1 MELETDIETALKDIR
16 RLVYRLR
23 PPALDDLGLVAA
35 IRETAMQYQTPHAP
49 GEAANT
55 SEQLRIEVEAPE
67 PLSPLPAA
75 VEVAAYRITQEALT
89 NVVRHARARSCL
101 VRLSVDERRLC
112 LEIIDDG
119 VGLAVE
125 RRAGV
130 GLASMRERATELGGT
145 VLIETRAPGGT
156 RLLASLP
163 LSSRSLPDP
172 TVNGGE
178 AGGENGAARPDRA
191 AALPRT
197 HA

>member
-1 MELETDIETALKDIR
+1 L
-16 RLVYRLR
+16 
-23 PPALDDLGLVAA
+23 
-35 IRETAMQYQTPHAP
+35 QYQTPHAP

-55 SEQLRIEVEAPE
+55 SEPLRIEVEAPE

-101 VRLSVDERRLC
+101 VRLSVDDRRLR

-119 VGLAVE
+119 IGLAVE

-130 GLASMRERATELGGT
+130 GLTSMRERATELGGT
-145 VLIETRAPGGT
+145 LLIETQASGGT

-172 TVNGGE
+172 DVDGGE
-178 AGGENGAARPDRA
+178 EDGENGAAQPDRA